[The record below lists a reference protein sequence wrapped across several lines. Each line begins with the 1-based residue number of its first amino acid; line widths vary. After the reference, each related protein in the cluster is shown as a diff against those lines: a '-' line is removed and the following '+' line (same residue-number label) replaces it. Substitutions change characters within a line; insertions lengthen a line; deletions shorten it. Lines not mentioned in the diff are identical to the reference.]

1 MRKSLRSAVVAS
13 ILIPFLAI
21 PQPAFAWGNTGHEVV
36 AWIAWQHMTPT
47 TRAKV
52 SALIAQ
58 VPPITH
64 TNADGTVQTIAGHD
78 LWVQDLPAGITDDQK
93 QMFLFMRA
101 ATWADSLKHRFLRDS
116 DNPATDPNP
125 DSNIGFADTFSH
137 GYWHF
142 IDQPFGT
149 AATATSTPPD
159 VPKNCFVGTREK
171 VPPTPVTSLPDIPA
185 PNAATE
191 IAKLRDALSSGET
204 PDLQAYDLLWLEHL
218 VGDVHQP
225 LHGAVRF
232 VNGDGDVGGNCVD
245 ITVPAAIAAKFK
257 AGYDADAALGLKVAK
272 KYTPPSELHA
282 FWDSLPG
289 TAGAI
294 DVQFAAKVAATIP
307 KASAAVTDSDPDHW
321 AKESLQKSQA
331 SVYHLPIGPALGV
344 PVHYTI
350 TNTYLASAKKVA
362 NGRLALAGERLANLL
377 NATFDPHP

>member
-13 ILIPFLAI
+13 ILIPILAI

-47 TRAKV
+47 TRAAV
-52 SALIAQ
+52 SALLAR

-64 TNADGTVQTIAGHD
+64 TAADGTIQTIAGFD
-78 LWVQDLPAGITDDQK
+78 LWSQDLPTGITDDQK
-93 QMFLFMRA
+93 ELFLFMRA
-101 ATWADSLKHRFLRDS
+101 ATWADSLKHRFLSDS
-116 DNPATDPNP
+116 NNPATDPDP
-125 DSNIGFADTFSH
+125 ASNIGFADTFSH

-149 AATATSTPPD
+149 VATATSTPPD
-159 VPKNCFVGTREK
+159 VPKNCWFGS
-171 VPPTPVTSLPDIPA
+171 VPPPPVTTLPAIPQ
-185 PNAATE
+185 PNAVTE
-191 IAKLRDALSSGET
+191 IAKLRDALASGET

-232 VNGDGDVGGNCVD
+232 VNGDGDIGGNCVD
-245 ITVPAAIAAKFK
+245 ISLPAAIATKFE
-257 AGYDADAALGLKVAK
+257 AGYDADVALDLKVAK
-272 KYTPPSELHA
+272 TFAPPSELHA

-289 TAGAI
+289 TASPL

-307 KASAAVTDSDPDHW
+307 KASSAVTDTDPANW
-321 AKESLQKSQA
+321 AKESLQKSKA
-331 SVYHLPIGPALGV
+331 SVYHTPIGPALGV

-350 TNTYLASAKKVA
+350 TNTYLANAKKVA
-362 NGRLALAGERLANLL
+362 NARLALAGERLANLL
-377 NATFDPHP
+377 NATFDPRP